1 VVLTAVLTP
10 LVGGLGMSGAA
21 AADSAGL
28 LRIAHLSPDT
38 PAVDVAVAPLPAG
51 TASLPNPG
59 PDLDHGLSYGS
70 IGGYHR
76 LAAGSYVVSIRAA
89 GSPRTTPPALSVR
102 VGLPAGGARTVAV
115 SGRFADL
122 TLRVL
127 TDDLAAPG
135 AGSARVR
142 VLAGSASPGPLHATL
157 DRPGSPPADLS
168 AGLTVPAGPATV
180 HVGSGSLPLRLA
192 GGSVV
197 SVLVLD
203 TPDGGLT
210 VRTVLDA
217 AGPSIVPRG
226 SVNAGG
232 GGTAGPPTGLLAV
245 GAAVTLAVAGFAG
258 RRRLVPLAAAGLVL
272 AGFPPTVAA
281 PPVAVRAAILPVSGV
296 PVLAP
301 PQPVRVG
308 VPSVGVDAAVSPVRL
323 DGSGVLTPPADTAT
337 AGWFAPGPAPGEVGP
352 AVLAGHVDS
361 TAGPG
366 AFFRIGSAAVGDP
379 ILVTRADGTALRFVV
394 TRVAR
399 YPKTAFPTAEV
410 YGATADAE
418 LRLIT
423 CGGRFDRA
431 QRSYVDDVVVFA
443 RLDGR

>member
-1 VVLTAVLTP
+1 
-10 LVGGLGMSGAA
+10 MSGAA

-38 PAVDVAVAPLPAG
+38 PAVDVAVALLPAR

-59 PDLDHGLSYGS
+59 PDLDHGLAYGS
-70 IGGYHR
+70 VGGYHR
-76 LAAGSYVVSIRAA
+76 LAAGSYAVSIRAA

-102 VGLPAGGARTVAV
+102 VDLPAGGARTVAV

-122 TLRVL
+122 ALRVL

-135 AGSARVR
+135 PGSARVR

-157 DRPGSPPADLS
+157 DRPGSPPADLTS
-168 AGLTVPAGPATV
+168 GLTVPAGPATV
-180 HVGSGSLPLRLA
+180 HVGPGSVPVQLA

-203 TPDGGLT
+203 APGGGLT
-210 VRTVLDA
+210 VRTVVDA
-217 AGPSIVPRG
+217 AGPSVVPRG
-226 SVNAGG
+226 SVDAGG
-232 GGTAGPPTGLLAV
+232 GGTAGPSAALLAV
-245 GAAVTLAVAGFAG
+245 GAAVALALAGLAG

-272 AGFPPTVAA
+272 AGLPPAVAA
-281 PPVAVRAAILPVSGV
+281 AAPATSPSPVPVARISSMTAAS
-296 PVLAP
+296 AP
-301 PQPVRVG
+301 PFRVG
-308 VPSVGVDAAVSPVRL
+308 MPSVGVDATVSPVRL
-323 DGSGVLTPPADTAT
+323 DGAGALTPPADTAT
-337 AGWFAPGPAPGEVGP
+337 VGWFASGPAPGEVGP
-352 AVLAGHVDS
+352 AVLAAHVDS

-379 ILVTRADGTALRFVV
+379 IVVTRADGTALRFVV

-423 CGGRFDRA
+423 CGGRFDRRH
-431 QRSYVDDVVVFA
+431 RSYVDDVVVFA

>member
-1 VVLTAVLTP
+1 
-10 LVGGLGMSGAA
+10 MSGAA

-70 IGGYHR
+70 VGGYHR
-76 LAAGSYVVSIRAA
+76 LAAGSYAVSIRAA

-102 VGLPAGGARTVAV
+102 VDLPAGGARTVAV

-122 TLRVL
+122 ALRVL
-127 TDDLAAPG
+127 SDDLATPG
-135 AGSARVR
+135 SGSARVR
-142 VLAGSASPGPLHATL
+142 VLAGSASPTPLHATL
-157 DRPGSPPADLS
+157 DRPGSPPADLTS
-168 AGLTVPAGPATV
+168 GLTVPAGPATV
-180 HVGSGSLPLRLA
+180 HVGSGSLPVRLA

-197 SVLVLD
+197 SLVVLD
-203 TPDGGLT
+203 APGGGLA
-210 VRTVLDA
+210 VRTVVDA
-217 AGPSIVPRG
+217 ARPSVVPRG
-226 SVNAGG
+226 PVDAGG
-232 GGTAGPPTGLLAV
+232 GGTAGPSASLLAV
-245 GAAVTLAVAGFAG
+245 GAAVTLALAGLAG

-272 AGFPPTVAA
+272 TGHPPAVAAAA
-281 PPVAVRAAILPVSGV
+281 PPVAARAEIVSVSGV
-296 PVLAP
+296 PVLDSP
-301 PQPVRVG
+301 LPVRVG
-308 VPSVGVDAAVSPVRL
+308 VPSVGVDAAVSPIRL
-323 DGSGVLTPPADTAT
+323 DGAGVLTPPADTAT
-337 AGWFAPGPAPGEVGP
+337 VGWFASGPAPGEVGP

-379 ILVTRADGTALRFVV
+379 IVVTRADGTALRFVV
-394 TRVAR
+394 TRVVR

-431 QRSYVDDVVVFA
+431 RRSYVDDVVVFA